1 MTSCASRSACTAR
14 AEPARARAARACLV
28 ALTAGLTTAACSQ
41 PRDAQPYE
49 GACEPLR
56 VLAFNPLAGAQAVP
70 RDTTISARFDDYPDP
85 NTLGDAGDAS
95 LLITTGV
102 FYFPGVYAVDLI
114 DKTISFRNPNGL
126 RADLGFNINVRASLA
141 SLQGCAAVPEQRS
154 FHTATAAPPALAPVV
169 QTPYATVQKIF
180 AGRCAGA
187 ACHRADAA
195 DAGGCLPE
203 PAAGLS
209 LCDAEAVDALLD
221 VPSRQRADLH
231 LVEPNDSS
239 RSYLLRKLLPGA
251 TPDVPAPTTLGH
263 RDPPG
268 APLTDDELHA
278 VASWIDTG
286 PAR

>member
-1 MTSCASRSACTAR
+1 
-14 AEPARARAARACLV
+14 V
-28 ALTAGLTTAACSQ
+28 LTAAACSQ
-41 PRDAQPYE
+41 PRDVQPYA

-56 VLAFNPLAGAQAVP
+56 VLAFDPIADAQAVP
-70 RDTTISARFDDYPDP
+70 RDTTISLRFDDYPDP
-85 NTLGDAGDAS
+85 NTLGDAGGAAV
-95 LLITTGV
+95 LITTGV
-102 FYFPGVYAVDLI
+102 YYFPGVYSVDLI
-114 DKTISFRNPNGL
+114 DKTITFRNPGGL

-154 FHTATAAPPALAPVV
+154 FHTATAAPAPAPPVV

-180 AGRCAGA
+180 AQRCAGG
-187 ACHRADAA
+187 ACHRAEAADAA
-195 DAGGCLPE
+195 DGGGCLPR

-209 LCDAEAVDALLD
+209 LCDAEAVDALLG
-221 VPSRQRADLH
+221 VPSSQRADLR

-268 APLTDDELHA
+268 APLTDDELRA

>member
-1 MTSCASRSACTAR
+1 MA
-14 AEPARARAARACLV
+14 
-28 ALTAGLTTAACSQ
+28 AGLTVAACSQ
-41 PRDAQPYE
+41 PRDAQPYA

-56 VLAFNPLAGAQAVP
+56 VLAFDPIADAQDVPL
-70 RDTTISARFDDYPDP
+70 DTTIRVRFDDYPDP
-85 NTLGDAGDAS
+85 NTLGEANRAG

-102 FYFPGVYAVDLI
+102 FYFAGVYAIDLI
-114 DKTISFRNPNGL
+114 DKTISFRNPGGL
-126 RADLGFNINVRASLA
+126 RADLGFNINVRANLA
-141 SLQGCAAVPEQRS
+141 SLQGCPAIPEQRS
-154 FHTATAAPPALAPVV
+154 FHTATVAAPPEPPVV

-180 AGRCAGA
+180 AGRCAGV
-187 ACHRADAA
+187 ACHRAEAA
-195 DAGGCLPE
+195 DAGDGCLPE

>member
-1 MTSCASRSACTAR
+1 VLA
-14 AEPARARAARACLV
+14 
-28 ALTAGLTTAACSQ
+28 AGLVAACSQ
-41 PRDAQPYE
+41 PRDAQPYV

-56 VLAFNPLAGAQAVP
+56 VLAFDPIADAQSVP
-70 RDTTISARFDDYPDP
+70 RDTTISVRFDDYPDP
-85 NTLGDAGDAS
+85 NTLGDAGGAS
-95 LLITTGV
+95 ILITTGV
-102 FYFPGVYAVDLI
+102 FYFPGVYAIDLI
-114 DKTISFRNPNGL
+114 DKMISFRNPNGL

-141 SLQGCAAVPEQRS
+141 SLQGCAALPEQRS
-154 FHTATAAPPALAPVV
+154 FHTATAAPAPAPPVV

-180 AGRCAGA
+180 AGRCAGG

-195 DAGGCLPE
+195 DGGGCLPQ

-221 VPSRQRADLH
+221 VPSRQRGDLH

-268 APLTDDELHA
+268 APLTDDELRA